1 MLVTGLTVF
10 LIACL
15 HEDVAILTAAYFVVE
30 QGMSPVLAAVLAYAG
45 MLANNLALYT
55 LGAHARRYRW
65 VQHWLANDH
74 AVRIRQRLER
84 HLVITLALSRLGQSM
99 LTPALLGCGF
109 LHVPLRRVMPVVA
122 VTAAIYLTAL
132 LSLVI
137 ALGERVLRQV
147 GEWAWVVPVVLIVLV
162 TVFIA
167 RWRIAPRRTP

>member
-1 MLVTGLTVF
+1 MLLTGLTVF

-30 QGMSPVLAAVLAYAG
+30 RGMPPWWAAALAYAG
-45 MLANNLALYT
+45 MMANNLALYT

-65 VQHWLANDH
+65 VRRWLANDH
-74 AVRIRQRLER
+74 AVRIRHRLER

-122 VTAAIYLTAL
+122 VTAAIYLAVL

-137 ALGERVLRQV
+137 ALGERVMQQV
-147 GEWAWVVPVVLIVLV
+147 GEWVWVVPVVLVALV

-167 RWRIAPRRTP
+167 RRRIAPR